1 MAPAEKTS
9 LCLDISAL
17 ANEPI
22 WQSSNDREL
31 IEKCCQG
38 LVKSNIIEK
47 PEQLEEG
54 IVLKVPYT
62 YPIYDLSYS
71 DNLKPVINHLE
82 DSGQLKLLGRAGK
95 FSYSNMD
102 DVVWDGFKL
111 AEKIANSN
119 ND

>member
-1 MAPAEKTS
+1 MAPTDKTS

-17 ANEPI
+17 ADEPI
-22 WQSSNDREL
+22 WKNDNDREL
-31 IEKCCQG
+31 IEKVRQG
-38 LVKSNIIEK
+38 LLKSKIIESA
-47 PEQLEEG
+47 EQLEEG
-54 IVLKVPYT
+54 IVIKLPYT
-62 YPIYDLSYS
+62 YPIYDLAYS
-71 DNLKPVINHLE
+71 DNLKPVISHLE

-111 AEKIANSN
+111 AESIATSN